1 MEAAAPHVAQTN
13 DAIFIESKEPR
24 DPALQLRVIH
34 FSCASDPFQK
44 GHNYAGFILYSH
56 NGETDWYLNGRH
68 CKTGYLVIQD
78 TSKHEGVADGDLHGA
93 VYMNMFG
100 ENIGDTVGEVF
111 LYVDGI
117 FKWQSHSFNTQ
128 YSSSY
133 HNSDKE
139 MAEVTKKCVS
149 RILEEWKAC
158 EGYLP
163 TCRNF
168 EIKEFL

>member
-1 MEAAAPHVAQTN
+1 MEAAAPHVAQAN

-44 GHNYAGFILYSH
+44 GHSYAGFILYSH

-78 TSKHEGVADGDLHGA
+78 TSKHEVKRYEGVAD
-93 VYMNMFG
+93 G
-100 ENIGDTVGEVF
+100 ENIGDTVGEAF

-139 MAEVTKKCVS
+139 KEMAEVTKKCVS
-149 RILEEWKAC
+149 KILEEWKAC